1 MKGRILEP
9 EDKAVAKQWLD
20 KHISIEMDMLSN
32 NRGTVGSSAIY
43 VARIK
48 AI

>member
-9 EDKAVAKQWLD
+9 EDMVVAKQWLD
-20 KHISIEMDMLSN
+20 KHTSIEMDMLSN
-32 NRGTVGSSAIY
+32 NRGTVGSSATY
-43 VARIK
+43 VACVK